1 MKNDMSNVVTNV
13 LACVGAAAIGAGAC
27 WAGEKL
33 YDKVKKKYATLEV
46 AERKEEE
53 EP

>member
-1 MKNDMSNVVTNV
+1 MKNDMRNVLTNV

-33 YDKVKKKYATLEV
+33 YDKVKKKYATLSI
-46 AERKEEE
+46 KLD
-53 EP
+53 